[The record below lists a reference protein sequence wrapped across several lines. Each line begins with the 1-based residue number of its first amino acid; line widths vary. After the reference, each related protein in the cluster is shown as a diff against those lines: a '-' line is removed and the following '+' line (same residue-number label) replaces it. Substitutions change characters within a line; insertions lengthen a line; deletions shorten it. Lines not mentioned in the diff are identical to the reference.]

1 MAFFNQKLFLI
12 GGFNFSNEFKDTLF
26 EYSDLIIITMNNK
39 NEHSFGLK
47 TSWESALISRT
58 DAAQCSFIQKEG
70 VMFCL
75 VGNIWDWCCCSK
87 NY

>member
-1 MAFFNQKLFLI
+1 MAFFCQKTMY
-12 GGFNFSNEFKDTLF
+12 GVFNFSDEFKDNQY
-26 EYSDLIIITMNNK
+26 EYSELIIITMNNK

-75 VGNIWDWCCCSK
+75 VGNICCSK